1 MESRRDIRTTAENET
16 ERRISKNPRFNLHLV
31 QKATEPSDRP
41 MIDCT
46 KFERLSFYR
55 SYTSSPIKIEL
66 VVLSHLVL
74 NDYIWF
80 YVLNLFLKSLPHSFL
95 HFFMASYAPEEHIF
109 LTKMV
114 PVCHGFKY
122 LLVVAAFF
130 ELLLYSSSVIQLF
143 HFSLDGLASK
153 NPWNRCKNA
162 TYFDVG
168 MNETVHCYNF
178 EYFGDILFNNSDI
191 IFDKFKLIYVDANGT
206 HFSSSV
212 AEYYRTNVILT
223 THFSFVRDLIYF
235 VMLWSVITY
244 FHNWAEKRTLW
255 RALNVS
261 HWVTIAIDVTAFLYL
276 ISVETHKHENE
287 PAANSTVL
295 AQPPEYSIFSFEYWS
310 ADVDLIA
317 ESISAPPVVHILTAR
332 STQEINP
339 GTDCA
344 TMVISNTL
352 LYFLK
357 SLVFFEIKTYVES
370 FAHSSIHMMD
380 FYQRTWF
387 FYWPLFY
394 SHFYFGNVYTIVFM
408 FCTGVNEFLV
418 MIVTYHCLIQTVIY
432 EWPKFQHRVKIW
444 FFKVPFV
451 IFGVVV
457 VIFTNGWYIANFFI
471 ASKALITVVESVFL
485 YLLYPLGR
493 LVDDYT
499 FHYGTPPTRLRIL
512 NLRLVP
518 VYYAF
523 KYYFMMNATYD
534 VLSQPEVKIKIPYFL
549 WSWPIMAVPL
559 FLGVLWIIYKYLVR
573 QRMTWQY
580 IFRPIPKWGPRDF
593 SERQL
598 RKQYSS
604 KYYIS
609 SEVPKLLSRYL
620 MSKRESKVYKVDVRY
635 DMQRRSTVS
644 KAVGFSAP
652 SKKNM

>member
-130 ELLLYSSSVIQLF
+130 ELLLYSNSVIQLF

-153 NPWNRCKNA
+153 NPWNRA
-162 TYFDVG
+162 VY
-168 MNETVHCYNF
+168 
-178 EYFGDILFNNSDI
+178 
-191 IFDKFKLIYVDANGT
+191 
-206 HFSSSV
+206 
-212 AEYYRTNVILT
+212 
-223 THFSFVRDLIYF
+223 
-235 VMLWSVITY
+235 
-244 FHNWAEKRTLW
+244 
-255 RALNVS
+255 
-261 HWVTIAIDVTAFLYL
+261 
-276 ISVETHKHENE
+276 
-287 PAANSTVL
+287 
-295 AQPPEYSIFSFEYWS
+295 S

-332 STQEINP
+332 STQEP
-339 GTDCA
+339 
-344 TMVISNTL
+344 TL
-352 LYFLK
+352 LL
-357 SLVFFEIKTYVES
+357 SQPGLGPSMAE
-370 FAHSSIHMMD
+370 
-380 FYQRTWF
+380 
-387 FYWPLFY
+387 
-394 SHFYFGNVYTIVFM
+394 FM
-408 FCTGVNEFLV
+408 AD
-418 MIVTYHCLIQTVIY
+418 YHI
-432 EWPKFQHRVKIW
+432 
-444 FFKVPFV
+444 
-451 IFGVVV
+451 
-457 VIFTNGWYIANFFI
+457 N
-471 ASKALITVVESVFL
+471 KALITVVESVFL

-534 VLSQPEVKIKIPYFL
+534 VLSQPEVKIKIPYFV

-559 FLGVLWIIYKYLVR
+559 FLGVLWIIYKYL
-573 QRMTWQY
+573 TWQY